1 MIHPAR
7 RALSALVPLLLAAV
21 AGAQEPP
28 PPPADGK
35 TERPAPGTEAPPPPA
50 PATDKPAPEKPPAP
64 APAGAAG
71 VDHFPLDAARR
82 WSYSLKYTIEPTAGK
97 PDEREDTEHA
107 LDCYVAEP
115 QTLGGQLVHV
125 LEWKLDGELAQRCYF
140 TVDQG
145 KVHCVKR
152 IHGFGEHMKEFVLDP
167 PQENVRTGMT
177 IGTDWV
183 WQGKAG
189 PAAGKQ
195 TFRVVRQERVELPAG
210 TYDALVLEA
219 TFEGEDDTRG
229 TTLRWLAAGV
239 GIVREVS
246 EVRTANAVFRTEAK
260 LTRVEGAPR

>member
-1 MIHPAR
+1 MTLLR
-7 RALSALVPLLLAAV
+7 TALALALLAPL

-28 PPPADGK
+28 P
-35 TERPAPGTEAPPPPA
+35 APGTEAPA
-50 PATDKPAPEKPPAP
+50 PATDKPAPPATEKPVPEAAPKPAP
-64 APAGAAG
+64 GAQG
-71 VDHFPLDAARR
+71 VDHFPLDPARR
-82 WSYSLKYTIEPTAGK
+82 WSYSLRYTIEPTAGK
-97 PDEREDTEHA
+97 PDEKEDTEHV

-115 QTLGGQLVHV
+115 QTLGGQVVHV

-167 PQENVRTGMT
+167 PQENVRAAMA

-183 WQGKAG
+183 WTGKAG

-195 TFRVVRQERVELPAG
+195 TFRVVRQEKVELPAG

-229 TTLRWLAAGV
+229 TTLRWLASGV

-260 LTRVEGAPR
+260 LTRVEGAR